1 MREIKKHHTSIDTIA
16 AISTP
21 FGTGGIGI
29 IRISGSEAF
38 EIAARVFVGKKP
50 FEQIRSHTATHGK
63 IVDPSDGRMLDE
75 VLLIKMKGPNT
86 FTAED
91 VVEIDC
97 HGGITIL
104 KNVLQLVL
112 RQGARAAEPGEF
124 TKRAF
129 VNGRMDLAQAE
140 AVIDL
145 INAKTDEGTRAAAAQ
160 LEGKLSQG
168 IRAARR
174 KLIGLIAQIE
184 AVVDYPEHDIE
195 ELTGDKIYEGIQ
207 EVKTELE
214 NITQGYE
221 RGRLI
226 REGITAAIIGKPNAG
241 KSSLLNVL
249 SGSSRAIVTDVPGTT
264 RDIIEEYINVRGI
277 PVRFL
282 DTAGIRSTFDP
293 VESIGVERAKKAALE
308 AELVIVVLDAHT
320 GILPEDM
327 EIILAMRDKKK
338 IILINKI
345 DKSYDDRIT
354 DMKQQL
360 AKEGEAMP
368 VVIASMLDG
377 TGMEE
382 LLQAIE
388 ELFLAGA
395 IDTNNELLI
404 TNARHKQ
411 LLESAADSLDL
422 AANAHLQG
430 LPLDFVTIDIKESA
444 EQLGRITGESV
455 SEDVVNEI
463 FSRFCIGK

>member
-1 MREIKKHHTSIDTIA
+1 MQELRRHRTSIDTIA

-29 IRISGSEAF
+29 VRISGPEAF
-38 EIAARVFVGKKP
+38 EIGARVFVTKKP
-50 FEQIRSHTATHGK
+50 FDQIGSHTATHGK
-63 IVDPSDGRMLDE
+63 IVDPADGRMLDE

-160 LEGKLSQG
+160 LEGRLSQR
-168 IRAARR
+168 IRRARR
-174 KLIGLIAQIE
+174 KLIELIAQIE

-195 ELTGDKIYEGIQ
+195 ELTGDKIYAGVV
-207 EVKTELE
+207 EVRNELE
-214 NITQGYE
+214 NITEGYE

-226 REGITAAIIGKPNAG
+226 REGITAAIVGKPNAG

-282 DTAGIRSTFDP
+282 DTAGIRSTLDP

-308 AELVIVVLDAHT
+308 AELVIVVLDAQT
-320 GILPEDM
+320 GILPEDK
-327 EIILAMRDKKK
+327 EILSSMKNKKK
-338 IILINKI
+338 IVLINKI
-345 DKSYDDRIT
+345 DKSHDDKIT

-360 AKEGEAMP
+360 LKEGDMP

-377 TGMEE
+377 TGMDDF
-382 LLQAIE
+382 LQAIE
-388 ELFLAGA
+388 ELFLKGV
-395 IDTNNELLI
+395 IDTNSEVLI

-411 LLESAADSLDL
+411 LLENAADSLEL

-444 EQLGRITGESV
+444 EYLGQITGESV